1 MARHLPL
8 YPVNAFSLLL
18 FFFLCIDTREFVNQF
33 FFSAQFSP
41 RFDLCVITKWHKS
54 IYSFQIVFLLFLYV
68 HSEFLAEMYPQFD
81 VGVRGVTWAQCLG
94 VINNITKNLKK
105 QAEKT
110 SHLPIEVRFSIRPAS
125 SLLALILPAKCFSS
139 FNSSRAK
146 NTLIK

>member
-1 MARHLPL
+1 
-8 YPVNAFSLLL
+8 
-18 FFFLCIDTREFVNQF
+18 
-33 FFSAQFSP
+33 
-41 RFDLCVITKWHKS
+41 
-54 IYSFQIVFLLFLYV
+54 
-68 HSEFLAEMYPQFD
+68 MYPQFD

-94 VINNITKNLKK
+94 VINIITKNLKK

-125 SLLALILPAKCFSS
+125 SLLALIIPVKCFSS